1 MCVVINVTSFPSII
15 AFLLIDGVVTVSIV
29 EQLTI
34 NIIPISII
42 ANILIINQPIKA
54 SEVSEMDTISYHNY
68 QLEKCILGKN
78 LSYELAGMQS
88 NGQLDESSIR

>member
-1 MCVVINVTSFPSII
+1 MRMKNYSNKLTFLTSF
-15 AFLLIDGVVTVSIV
+15 
-29 EQLTI
+29 
-34 NIIPISII
+34 ISIL
-42 ANILIINQPIKA
+42 ATNLIINQPIKA